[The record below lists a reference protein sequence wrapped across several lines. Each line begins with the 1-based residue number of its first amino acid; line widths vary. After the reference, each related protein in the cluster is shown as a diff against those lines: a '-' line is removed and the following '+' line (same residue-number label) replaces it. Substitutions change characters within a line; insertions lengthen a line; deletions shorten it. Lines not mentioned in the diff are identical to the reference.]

1 MNRKL
6 EIYYTEDSVINV
18 FAKTKK
24 YLNDDYARCFLNEIL
39 ALALDR
45 DFTGTDF
52 RVLLA
57 IIGNL
62 GYDNKINISQGQL
75 GKELNIKRPEI
86 TKSIGKLISKGYLQ
100 VVDTIGRQN
109 IYQLNPNVAFRSRA
123 KNYKDLCCAWDKKI
137 LPNTQKSPI
146 DIDLDLEPDLKD
158 KLDDKVSQLSQ
169 QFGVPQSKVRQ
180 IILSLVDQALETE
193 EQEKSEIPY

>member
-1 MNRKL
+1 MNKKL

-18 FAKTKK
+18 FTKSKK
-24 YLNDDYARCFLNEIL
+24 YLNNDYARCFLNEML
-39 ALALDR
+39 ALALDK

-62 GYDNKINISQGQL
+62 GYENKINISQGQL
-75 GKELNIKRPEI
+75 GKDLNIKRPEI

-109 IYQLNPNVAFRSRA
+109 IYQLNPNVVFRSRA
-123 KNYKDLCCAWDKKI
+123 KNYKDLCLAWDKENI
-137 LPNTQKSPI
+137 PNTQKSPI
-146 DIDLDLEPDLKD
+146 DIDKDLEPDLEN
-158 KLDDKVSQLSQ
+158 KLDDRVSRLSQ
-169 QFGVPQSKVRQ
+169 EFGVPQNKVKQ
-180 IILSLVDQALETE
+180 IILSLVDQALKNE
-193 EQEKSEIPY
+193 EQEESEIPY

>member
-1 MNRKL
+1 MNKKL
-6 EIYYTEDSVINV
+6 EIHCTEDSVINV
-18 FAKTKK
+18 FTKTKK
-24 YLNDDYARCFLNEIL
+24 YLNNNYARCFLDEML
-39 ALALDR
+39 ALALDK

-62 GYDNKINISQGQL
+62 GYENKISVSQAQL
-75 GKELNIKRPEI
+75 GKQLNIKRPEI

-109 IYQLNPNVAFRSRA
+109 IYQLNPNVVFRSRA
-123 KNYKDLCCAWDKKI
+123 KNYKDLCHSWDKETI
-137 LPNTQKSPI
+137 PNTQNTPI
-146 DIDLDLEPDLKD
+146 DIDSDLEPDLED
-158 KLDDKVSQLSQ
+158 KLDDKVSELSQ

-180 IILSLVDQALETE
+180 IILSLVDQALESE
-193 EQEKSEIPY
+193 EQEESEIPY

>member
-123 KNYKDLCCAWDKKI
+123 KNYKDLCRAWDRETI
-137 LPNTQKSPI
+137 PNTQKFPI
-146 DIDLDLEPDLKD
+146 DIDLDLKPDLED
-158 KLDDKVSQLSQ
+158 KLDDKVSQLSR
-169 QFGVPQSKVRQ
+169 QFGVPKSKVRQ
-180 IILSLVDQALETE
+180 IILSLVDQALESE
-193 EQEKSEIPY
+193 EQEESELPY

>member
-6 EIYYTEDSVINV
+6 EIYYPEDSVVNV
-18 FAKTKK
+18 FAKPRKH
-24 YLNDDYARCFLNEIL
+24 LSDDYARCFLNEMV

-62 GYDNKINISQGQL
+62 EYDNKINISQRQL
-75 GKELNIKRPEI
+75 GKELNIKRPEV

-100 VVDTIGRQN
+100 VVDTAGRQN
-109 IYQLNPNVAFRSRA
+109 IYQFNPHIAFRSRA
-123 KNYKDLCCAWDKKI
+123 KNYKDLCRAWNKAT
-137 LPNTQKSPI
+137 LPNTQKFP
-146 DIDLDLEPDLKD
+146 IDLDLDLDIDLED
-158 KLDDKVSQLSQ
+158 KLDDKVSRLSQ

-180 IILSLVDQALETE
+180 IILSLVNQALEPSA
-193 EQEKSEIPY
+193 QEDPELPY